1 MRRFIASAML
11 GAAFIGAA
19 FAASRG
25 QAAEN
30 GSSLYDQ
37 ECAECHSLRPGKTKK
52 GPSLI
57 GITDKPAAQVPGF
70 VYSPAL
76 KSADIVWTR
85 ERLDAYIADPR
96 KVVHGGG
103 KMKYDGLEDAA
114 RRAAIIDFLTE
125 QH

>member
-1 MRRFIASAML
+1 MRRIIAPAML
-11 GAAFIGAA
+11 CAALI
-19 FAASRG
+19 
-25 QAAEN
+25 AEALVTTRALAGED

-37 ECAECHSLRPGKTKK
+37 ECAECHSLRPGKIKK

-85 ERLDAYIADPR
+85 ERLDAYIADPK

-103 KMKYDGLEDAA
+103 KMKYDGLDDAA
-114 RRAAIIDFLTE
+114 GRAAIIDFLAE
-125 QH
+125 QR